1 MAPMRAWIGA
11 VGSSVV
17 VLALVA
23 CGGSKPPAETG
34 GATAAGSAAPTARPL
49 PEPEVAAP
57 EGPPGP
63 EVVAGL
69 QAFDA
74 GNYADARKSFEAA
87 TQKNPKDYSAFVD
100 LGQTCEKLG
109 DKAAAEAAYKSA
121 LGIKPGLE
129 SATAEL
135 ASLYAQDGR
144 VDDALQLAKTA
155 LARHPGSAPLHESL
169 GIALASRGDQE
180 GATSEFE
187 QAIKLAPSDPMLH
200 YTFASWLNAWHVR
213 GAAPHLDAALN
224 LIKPDDYA
232 MIVSIG
238 DAYRLAGE
246 PDQCVKTLDRALNM
260 NDRAEPRTY
269 RALCKLALKDEQG
282 TVDDLQAAV
291 AKEPSYAPAHYYLAG
306 RLAIAKHFKEAAAE
320 YAKYL
325 DLEPNGPLAP
335 QASARLKMAQDAA
348 AHQKDGGKAPK
359 GPKKTK

>member
-1 MAPMRAWIGA
+1 MRAWSGA
-11 VGSSVV
+11 IGSSVV
-17 VLALVA
+17 VLAMVA
-23 CGGSKPPAETG
+23 CGGSSPPAQTG
-34 GATAAGSAAPTARPL
+34 GATSPAGSATASVQPL
-49 PEPEVAAP
+49 PEPEQAAP
-57 EGPPGP
+57 EGPPSA
-63 EVVAGL
+63 EVAAGL

-74 GNYADARKSFEAA
+74 GNFADARKSFEAA

-121 LGIKPGLE
+121 LGIKPDLE

-135 ASLYAQDGR
+135 SSLYAQDGR
-144 VDDALQLAKTA
+144 VDEALQLAKTA
-155 LARHPGSAPLHESL
+155 LAKHPGSAPLHESL

-187 QAIKLAPSDPMLH
+187 QAIKLAPTDPMLH
-200 YTFASWLNAWHVR
+200 YTFACWLNTWHVR
-213 GAAPHLDAALN
+213 GAAPHLDAALT

-246 PDQCVKTLDRALNM
+246 PDQCVKTLDRALKM
-260 NDRAEPRTY
+260 KDRAEPRTY

-306 RLAIAKHFKEAAAE
+306 RLAIARHFREAAAE

-325 DLEPNGPLAP
+325 ELEPSGPLAP

-348 AHQKDGGKAPK
+348 AHQKGGKAPK
-359 GPKKTK
+359 ASKKTTK

>member
-1 MAPMRAWIGA
+1 MARMRAWIGA
-11 VGSSVV
+11 VGGVV
-17 VLALVA
+17 VVPALVA
-23 CGGSKPPAETG
+23 CGGSKPPAQTS
-34 GATAAGSAAPTARPL
+34 GAPAAAAASASPAVQPAS
-49 PEPEVAAP
+49 EPEQAAP
-57 EGPPGP
+57 EGPPSP
-63 EVVAGL
+63 EVAAGL

-74 GNYADARKSFEAA
+74 GNYADARRSFEAA
-87 TQKNPKDYSAFVD
+87 TQKNPKDYGAFVD

-121 LGIKPGLE
+121 LAIEPDLVP
-129 SATAEL
+129 ATAEL

-144 VDDALQLAKTA
+144 VDDALALARTA

-169 GIALASRGDQE
+169 GIALASRGDQQ
-180 GATSEFE
+180 GATAEFE

-213 GAAPHLDAALN
+213 GAAPHLDAALS

-246 PDQCVKTLDRALNM
+246 PDQCVKTLDRALRM
-260 NDRAEPRTY
+260 KDRAEPRTY
-269 RALCKLALKDEQG
+269 RALCKLALKDEPG
-282 TVDDLQAAV
+282 TVADLQAAV

-306 RLAIAKHFKEAAAE
+306 RLAIAKHFQQAAAE

-325 DLEPNGPLAP
+325 ELEPSGPLAA

-348 AHQKDGGKAPK
+348 AQSGGKAPK
-359 GPKKTK
+359 GSKKTK